1 MDAALVVKRTGLYAS
16 SAMLHRRHTDAELI
30 AMTQDIPRPLILV
43 ADDEEDIR
51 RALGLLLKG
60 AGFAIVEAAT
70 PAEAIEKA
78 ESNQVCAALVDMNF
92 QLDTTSGQ
100 EGVDLVS
107 RLASSYPDLP
117 IVAMTAWASVEVAVD
132 AMKAGA
138 VDFIEKPWNNARVL
152 AVIDGRV
159 KLRQSMVENEKLTQA
174 QRLRLSEASPFV
186 VSRSEAMRSFLRK
199 WSKVATSSANVLI
212 LGENGTGKSMLAAM
226 MHRESPRCDAPFV
239 KVDVGGLAPSLFES
253 ELFGHVK
260 GAFTDAKSNRMGRF
274 ELADRGTLFLDEI
287 ANLGLDQQAKIL
299 RAIEDGSFERVGSST
314 TQRVDVRII
323 SATNADLNERVRVR
337 EFREDLLYRLNPLQL
352 HVPPLR
358 ERGEDINELATNFLD
373 AAALRYQRGKLRLNE
388 AASEA
393 LRAYEWPGNVRQ
405 LAHVMERAA
414 LLCSTQTVEPED
426 LQLDTSVT
434 KAGSASSEKDLH
446 GLTLDDAEAELLRRA
461 LRDHK
466 GNIQRAA
473 DQLGISRQSLYRKM
487 SRHELA

>member
-1 MDAALVVKRTGLYAS
+1 
-16 SAMLHRRHTDAELI
+16 
-30 AMTQDIPRPLILV
+30 MTLKIPRPLILV

-60 AGFAIVEAAT
+60 AGFTIVEAAT
-70 PAEAIEKA
+70 PAEAIKRA
-78 ESNQVCAALVDMNF
+78 ESNQLSAALVDMNF
-92 QLDTTSGQ
+92 QLDTTSGR

-107 RLASSYPDLP
+107 RLANSYPDLP
-117 IVAMTAWASVEVAVD
+117 IVAMTAWASVQVAVD

-152 AVIDGRV
+152 AVIDGRIR
-159 KLRQSMVENEKLTQA
+159 LRQSMAENERLSQA
-174 QRLRLSEASPFV
+174 QRLRLSEGNSFV
-186 VSRSEAMRSFLRK
+186 VSRSEAMQSFLRN
-199 WSKVATSSANVLI
+199 WSKVASSGANVLI

-226 MHRESPRCDAPFV
+226 MHQESPRCDAPFV

-260 GAFTDAKSNRMGRF
+260 GAFTDAKSDRLGRF
-274 ELADRGTLFLDEI
+274 ELADHGTLFLDEI

-314 TQRVDVRII
+314 TRQVDVRII
-323 SATNADLNERVRVR
+323 SATNADLSERVRLR

-352 HVPPLR
+352 RVPSLR
-358 ERGEDINELATNFLD
+358 ERLADIHDLATNFLD
-373 AAALRYQRGKLRLNE
+373 AAALRYQRGKLELNE
-388 AASEA
+388 AACEA
-393 LRAYEWPGNVRQ
+393 LRRYGWPGNVRQ

-414 LLCSTQTVEPED
+414 LLCAGQIVGPDD
-426 LQLDTSVT
+426 LQLDTHAIKT
-434 KAGSASSEKDLH
+434 GSARRENDIR
-446 GLTLDDAEAELLRRA
+446 GLTLDEAEAELLRQA
-461 LRDHK
+461 LKDHR

-487 SRHELA
+487 NRHELAHVAT

>member
-1 MDAALVVKRTGLYAS
+1 MN
-16 SAMLHRRHTDAELI
+16 
-30 AMTQDIPRPLILV
+30 QNIPRPLILV

-60 AGFAIVEAAT
+60 AGFSIVEAAT
-70 PAEAIEKA
+70 PAEAIDKA

-92 QLDTTSGQ
+92 QLDTTSGR

-107 RLASSYPDLP
+107 RLANSYPDLP
-117 IVAMTAWASVEVAVD
+117 IVAMTAWANVEVAVD

-152 AVIDGRV
+152 AVIDGKI
-159 KLRQSMVENEKLTQA
+159 KLRQSMMENEKLAQA
-174 QRLRLSEASPFV
+174 QRLRLSESSPFV
-186 VSRSEAMRSFLRK
+186 VSRSEAMQSFLRK
-199 WSKVATSSANVLI
+199 WSKVASSNANVLI

-239 KVDVGGLAPSLFES
+239 KVDVGGLASSLFES

-287 ANLGLDQQAKIL
+287 ANLALDQQAKIL
-299 RAIEDGSFERVGSST
+299 RAIEDGSFERVGSSI

-323 SATNADLNERVRVR
+323 SATNADLSERVRSK
-337 EFREDLLYRLNPLQL
+337 EFRQDLLYRLNPLQL

-358 ERGEDINELATNFLD
+358 ERQEDIHELATKFLD
-373 AAALRYQRGKLRLNE
+373 AAALRYKRCELKLNE
-388 AASEA
+388 AASGA
-393 LRAYEWPGNVRQ
+393 LRTYEWPGNVRQ

-414 LLCSTQTVEPED
+414 LLCTGRTVEPED
-426 LQLDTSVT
+426 LQLDTQAT
-434 KAGSASSEKDLH
+434 ITGSDSKESSLR
-446 GLTLDDAEAELLRRA
+446 GLTLEEAEAELLRQA

-487 SRHELA
+487 NRHELA